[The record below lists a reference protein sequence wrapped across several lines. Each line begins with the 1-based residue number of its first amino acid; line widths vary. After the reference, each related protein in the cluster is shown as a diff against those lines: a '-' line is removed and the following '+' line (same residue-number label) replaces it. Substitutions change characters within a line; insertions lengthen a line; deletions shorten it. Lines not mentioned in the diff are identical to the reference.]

1 MTLPKPEYLSL
12 AEAVEYVASC
22 CKVPDDQARQALL
35 DAMRRGVI
43 PVYGVHGNDVLGET
57 HGKIPRELL
66 HIAEVTWENGHLSP
80 RSKLC
85 PTVWEQYKNVE
96 LPSSEIHGW
105 LASEEPKSEHKRGGG
120 RRRKWD
126 WDGAMLEAAKYVH
139 DNGIDSDTNK
149 PLVEHLSIWLFEE
162 RGDPDAVP
170 DMSDIYKRIVTPLTK
185 KFRRDE

>member
-22 CKVPDDQARQALL
+22 CKVPDDQERQALL

-57 HGKIPRELL
+57 HGIIPRELL

-105 LASEEPKSEHKRGGG
+105 LASEEPKSEHKRRGG
-120 RRRKWD
+120 RNKEHDR
-126 WDGAMLEAAKYVH
+126 EAAYREV
-139 DNGIDSDTNK
+139 IRLVNK
-149 PLVEHLSIWLFEE
+149 
-162 RGDPDAVP
+162 DPDGLPETPAVLQRHLAEWFTNTGRKEP
-170 DMSDIYKRIVTPLTK
+170 SETWLKEFVREIYQAI
-185 KFRRDE
+185 